1 MPRIFGES
9 YAGWPFRTMSS
20 TSKPDLPHRE
30 RDSARDA
37 ERERHPSVQILF
49 VHGSPKDVQSCL
61 DELKRVRFAA
71 TSCVVE
77 TPTQFTE
84 RIGLGVFDV
93 IVAEYPNAN
102 WRNTQVLDLLHEM
115 KKDIPLVF
123 LVHNLERETAADFIL
138 RGAADCIEAD
148 AVGHLPVVIHRALS
162 EKSVRDQRDRAEKDL
177 RRSEAR
183 FHALAENLTYGTCR
197 CDRDGRFVEVNGA
210 MLRILGY
217 ESREEL
223 LAQGLACDIIQDSA
237 GRAHLLGQSGSGHL
251 DPPIE
256 VEWKRR
262 DHAAIKVCLS
272 GREIPD
278 EHGNLEGYE
287 LIIEDV
293 TRQRELEGRLRRQA
307 ASDPLTGLGNY
318 RHLVDVLDLEIKRS
332 HRTSREFALLFLDLD
347 GLKLINDRYGHLV
360 GSQALCRLAD
370 VLRSTCREI
379 DTPTRFGGD
388 EFAVVLP
395 ETSAEEAN
403 LAAQRI
409 RKNIAGDGQAPLLSV
424 TIGVAIYPTNGKT
437 IESLLCNADQQL
449 YCGKQQIM
457 QPKIHS
463 GLL

>member
-1 MPRIFGES
+1 
-9 YAGWPFRTMSS
+9 MSLA
-20 TSKPDLPHRE
+20 SKPELPHRQ
-30 RDSARDA
+30 RDCTRGA
-37 ERERHPSVQILF
+37 ERERHPPVQILF
-49 VHGSPKDVQSCL
+49 VHGSPRDVQSCL

-77 TPTQFTE
+77 TPTQFTD
-84 RIGLGVFDV
+84 RIRLGIVDV
-93 IVAEYPNAN
+93 IVAEYPSAS
-102 WRNTQVLDLLHEM
+102 WSNTRVLDLLHEM

-123 LVHNLERETAADFIL
+123 LVRNLERETAADFIL

-148 AVGHLPVVIHRALS
+148 AVGRLPAAIHRALS
-162 EKSVRDQRDRAEKDL
+162 EKSLRDQRDRAEKDL

-197 CDRDGRFVEVNGA
+197 CDREGRFVEVNGA

-237 GRAHLLGQSGSGHL
+237 GRAHLLGQSTSGHL
-251 DPPIE
+251 DRPIE

-278 EHGNLEGYE
+278 EHGDLEGYE

-293 TRQRELEGRLRRQA
+293 TRQRELEGHLRRQA
-307 ASDPLTGLGNY
+307 ASDSLTGLGNY

-332 HRTSREFALLFLDLD
+332 HRTTREFALLLLDLD

-360 GSQALCRLAD
+360 GSQALGRLAD

-379 DTPTRFGGD
+379 DTPARFGGD
-388 EFAVVLP
+388 EFALVLP

-403 LAAQRI
+403 LVAQRI
-409 RKNIAGDGQAPLLSV
+409 RKNIANDGQAPVLSV
-424 TIGVAIYPTNGKT
+424 TIGVAVYPVNGNT

-449 YCGKQQIM
+449 YSGKQQIVRE
-457 QPKIHS
+457 KIRPCFW
-463 GLL
+463 